1 MPRSFL
7 PLLLAVSVFA
17 AEPKPFVLPPKL
29 ELYTMPV
36 AHVQATS
43 PDGTLFATG
52 DMAGATVWR
61 FGEKRPLAQVSWP
74 LAGAQW
80 GGVTP
85 LAFSN
90 DNTLIFLA
98 RKRDNDTFELAVADV
113 AEEEIVVALPP
124 RAQRCSPPGWVGIG
138 RCEPLGEAYFS
149 EDGTR
154 TFYRAHY
161 DAAGHR
167 AATEDIE
174 FGRDGKILST
184 KTSYRTYHEKHPM
197 IWLDEKGGH
206 QSLCQEKGGSY
217 VTLRRDP
224 ASCSII
230 DCASGKRMAFIDE
243 CDGGRYNRLRFSGDG
258 SRIVGEEAYGY
269 RASVWETATGKL
281 IRTFE
286 PKDDAPYRRGHT
298 GVALD
303 AGGRFAVEKLEYVGE
318 ARVKAVRFDLLD
330 VDSGK
335 LLGRLESAVD
345 ASPTLSAV
353 APDGSAAYT
362 FAENVLS
369 VWRFGPPRAVPAR
382 APIAIAASKSKAQ
395 SAAAAPAV
403 DVDTPPKTGA
413 KPDPNAFAVVVGVEK
428 YRQEG
433 IPAVNYAARDAQAVY
448 AHLTQA
454 MGFDPKNVVTLT
466 DGQAT
471 KTDFDKH
478 FGKWLKNRVDAK
490 SRVFVYYAG
499 HGAPNPATGEGFL
512 MPYEADPAYLEE
524 TAYPVAKLYAELAKL
539 PAKDVTVVLDA
550 CFSGQGQRS
559 LVAQGTRPL
568 VNVAPAKAPSGLL
581 VIAAASGAQI
591 SASDHA
597 AKHGLLTYH
606 LLAGLKGGADAD
618 KDGAITAGEAF
629 AYARPAVERAARLQ
643 NVEQTPTMAG
653 AASGR
658 PWIAGAER

>member
-1 MPRSFL
+1 MPRTFL
-7 PLLLAVSVFA
+7 QLLVAASAFA

-36 AHVQATS
+36 AHVQAVS
-43 PDGTLFATG
+43 PDGTLFASG
-52 DMAGATVWR
+52 DMSGATVWR
-61 FGEKRPLAQVSWP
+61 FGEKRPVAQISWP
-74 LAGAQW
+74 LVGAKW
-80 GGVTP
+80 GDVRP
-85 LAFSN
+85 VAISN
-90 DNTLIFLA
+90 DNKLILLA
-98 RKRDNDTFELAVADV
+98 RRHNNDTFELAVADV
-113 AEEEIVVALPP
+113 AEEKIVVALPP
-124 RAQRCSPPGWVGIG
+124 RAQRCSPPGWPGIAQ
-138 RCEPLGEAYFS
+138 CEKGGEAYFS

-154 TFYRAHY
+154 AFYRAQY
-161 DAAGHR
+161 DTVGHR
-167 AATEDIE
+167 HANEDIE
-174 FGRDGKILST
+174 FGLDGKILST
-184 KTSYRTYHEKHPM
+184 KTSHRSYHEKHPM

-206 QSLCQEKGGSY
+206 QSLCQEKGSAY

-224 ASCSII
+224 ASCSIV
-230 DCASGKRMAFIDE
+230 DCASGKRLAFIDD
-243 CDGGRYNRLRFSGDG
+243 CDGGRYLHLRFSGDG
-258 SRIVGEEAYGY
+258 SRVLGEDHGGY
-269 RASVWETATGKL
+269 RAAVWETATGKL
-281 IRTFE
+281 IRTFQ
-286 PKDDAPYRRGHT
+286 PKDDEPYRAT
-298 GVALD
+298 NSGVKLD
-303 AGGRFAVEKLEYVGE
+303 VHGRFAVEKRQYVGE

-335 LLGRLESAVD
+335 RLGRLESSVD
-345 ASPTLSAV
+345 KDPNLNAV

-362 FAENVLS
+362 WADDTIT

-382 APIAIAASKSKAQ
+382 APIAIAAKPKAQ
-395 SAAAAPAV
+395 SADAAPAF
-403 DVDTPPKTGA
+403 DVDTPPKTGT

-433 IPAVNYAARDAQAVY
+433 IPAVNYASRDAQAVY

-454 MGFDPKNVVTLT
+454 MGFDPKNVVALT

-478 FGKWLKNRVDAK
+478 FGKWLKNRVDVK

-568 VNVAPAKAPSGLL
+568 VTVAPAKAPAGLL